1 MDDVV
6 FVRHGE
12 SETAAAG
19 LVGGDTPLTALG
31 REQAGELRRALAGRP
46 FDLCLTSP
54 AVRTRETAALALEGR
69 DVAQTTLQDLAD
81 IEFGAFSGRP
91 LAEYRAW
98 IAAHEPTEA
107 PPGGESRVET
117 LRRFCRA
124 YRALLERAET
134 HLLVAAHGLTLSAL
148 TDDPPQPSVTGVAY
162 GSSLEL
168 TRAELAA
175 AVVRLEQ
182 WCEAPAW

>member
-6 FVRHGE
+6 LVRHGE

-19 LVGGDTPLTALG
+19 VVGGDAPLTEAG
-31 REQAGELRRALAGRP
+31 RSQARALARALADRP
-46 FDLCLTSP
+46 FDACLTSP
-54 AVRTRETAALALEGR
+54 ALRARETAAIVLEGR
-69 DVAQTTLQDLAD
+69 DVPQTVAADLAD
-81 IEFGAFSGRP
+81 IGFGAFEGGS

-98 IAAHEPTEA
+98 VAAHDPAEE

-124 YRALLERAET
+124 YRTLLGRAEA
-134 HLLVAAHGLTLSAL
+134 HLLVVAHGLTLSAPV
-148 TDDPPQPSVTGVAY
+148 DDPPEPSVAGVPY

-168 TRAELAA
+168 TRDELAA
-175 AVVRLEQ
+175 AVARLER